1 MSICHHITIIIV
13 LLSSVYD
20 CNSAFSCFPFFSF
33 VSRAKDVIDA
43 VTWHQ

>member
-20 CNSAFSCFPFFSF
+20 CNCILLFSIFSF

>member
-1 MSICHHITIIIV
+1 MSICHHITVIIFCYPLFKIAI
-13 LLSSVYD
+13 
-20 CNSAFSCFPFFSF
+20 AFSCFPFFSF